1 VADLSESREGIG
13 MSGKSLITNTN
24 LLPLFIFTLFLIL
37 QGNQATVETLAD
49 MPKEHF
55 LAEGV

>member
-1 VADLSESREGIG
+1 VADLSESQEGIRI
-13 MSGKSLITNTN
+13 SGKSLITNTN

-37 QGNQATVETLAD
+37 QGNQATIEILAD

>member
-1 VADLSESREGIG
+1 

-24 LLPLFIFTLFLIL
+24 LLPLVIFTLFLNL
-37 QGNQATVETLAD
+37 QGNQATVEALAD